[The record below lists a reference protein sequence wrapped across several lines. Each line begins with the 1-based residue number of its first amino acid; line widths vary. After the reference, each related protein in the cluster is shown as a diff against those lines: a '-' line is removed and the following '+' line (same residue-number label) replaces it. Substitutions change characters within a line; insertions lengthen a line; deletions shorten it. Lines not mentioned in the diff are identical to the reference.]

1 VERLKGALIIGFL
14 RLFAL
19 LPWRMVQ
26 GLGAAIGWLSYKL
39 PNRSR
44 EVTRINLSRC
54 FPELDEQQLEQLLR
68 RSLISIGMTLT
79 ESACAWIWPAQKTL
93 SLVREVEGLEHLQR
107 ALESGKGL
115 VTLSSHLGNWE
126 VLLHYLG
133 LHCKAAILYRP
144 IKMKAVDELLQKQRV
159 QMGNEVV
166 PSTPAGILSLIKK
179 VRRGGV
185 AGIAVDPEPALAN
198 GVFVPFCGV
207 PALTSK
213 FATSLLKGHKAVGVF
228 LHAVRLPDG
237 SGYRVIVEPAPE
249 AMYAEDDEQA
259 VAAMV
264 QVLERQVRAN
274 PEQYMWNMKRF
285 KRRPP
290 GEAKWY

>member
-1 VERLKGALIIGFL
+1 MEKLKAALIIGFL
-14 RLFAL
+14 RLFAM
-19 LPWRMVQ
+19 LPWRWVQ
-26 GLGAAIGWLSYKL
+26 RLGAAIGWLSYRL

-54 FPELDEQQLEQLLR
+54 FPELSETELDELLR
-68 RSLISIGMTLT
+68 RSLVSIGMTLT

-93 SLVREVEGLEHLQR
+93 RLVREVEGLEHLQE
-107 ALESGKGL
+107 ALASGKG
-115 VTLSSHLGNWE
+115 VVALSSHLGNWE

-133 LHCKAAILYRP
+133 VHCKAAILYRP
-144 IKMKAVDELLQKQRV
+144 VKLKAVDDLLRRQRV

-166 PSTPAGILSLIKK
+166 TSNQSGILALIKK
-179 VRRGGV
+179 VRRGGA

-198 GVFVPFCGV
+198 GVFVPFFGV

-213 FATSLLKGHKAVGVF
+213 FAPSLLKGHKAVGVF
-228 LHAVRLPDG
+228 LHATRLPDG
-237 SGYRVIVEPAPE
+237 SGYRVVVEPAPE
-249 AMYAEDDEQA
+249 AMYGEDDEAA
-259 VAAMV
+259 VAAMSA
-264 QVLERQVRAN
+264 VLERAVRRA

-285 KRRPP
+285 KRRPA

>member
-1 VERLKGALIIGFL
+1 MDKFKGALVIGFL

-26 GLGAAIGWLSYKL
+26 ALGAGIGWLTYKL

-44 EVTRINLSRC
+44 EVTRINLARC
-54 FPELDEQQLEQLLR
+54 FPELDAVQQEALLR

-79 ESACAWIWPAQKTL
+79 ESACAWIWPAQKTVG
-93 SLVREVEGLEHLQR
+93 LVREVEGLEHLQR
-107 ALESGKGL
+107 ALESGKGV

-144 IKMKAVDELLQKQRV
+144 VKMQAVNELLQKQRV
-159 QMGNEVV
+159 QMGNQVV

-185 AGIAVDPEPALAN
+185 AGIAVDPEPDLAN

-228 LHAVRLPDG
+228 LHAVRLADG
-237 SGYRVIVEPAPE
+237 SGYRVIVEPASE
-249 AMYAEDDEQA
+249 EMYSEDDEVA

-264 QVLERQVRAN
+264 RVLENQVRAH

-285 KRRPP
+285 KKRPA
-290 GEAKWY
+290 GEARWY